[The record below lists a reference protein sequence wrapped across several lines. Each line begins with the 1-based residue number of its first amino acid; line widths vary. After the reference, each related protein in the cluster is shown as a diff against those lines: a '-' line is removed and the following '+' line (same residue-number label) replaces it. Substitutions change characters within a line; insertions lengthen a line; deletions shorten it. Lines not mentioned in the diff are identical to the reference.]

1 MIIFENLL
9 KKKSLIISKIQA
21 AFQETSLFSILV
33 IFLVQIIDFFHFFFQ
48 VLHFSPALYN
58 YVTKSLHKS
67 MILVIN
73 KIDLAPRALT
83 VAWKHYLLKRFPEL
97 KIVLFSANPS
107 EAAYSK
113 GGDLQQQRRGNV
125 FSRV

>member
-1 MIIFENLL
+1 
-9 KKKSLIISKIQA
+9 
-21 AFQETSLFSILV
+21 
-33 IFLVQIIDFFHFFFQ
+33 
-48 VLHFSPALYN
+48 
-58 YVTKSLHKS
+58 

-113 GGDLQQQRRGNV
+113 GGDLQQQRRGNINANV
-125 FSRV
+125 LRTLFSYFQHYTCTCIY

>member
-1 MIIFENLL
+1 
-9 KKKSLIISKIQA
+9 
-21 AFQETSLFSILV
+21 
-33 IFLVQIIDFFHFFFQ
+33 
-48 VLHFSPALYN
+48 
-58 YVTKSLHKS
+58 

-113 GGDLQQQRRGNV
+113 GGDLQQQRRGNIIFKGINANV
-125 FSRV
+125 LRTLFSYCQHYTCIY